1 MAKRYKNYI
10 DDEIKEQSIK
20 KEPKP
25 ELKPEPLPKVRVT
38 APNLRKRLAPSEK
51 GQVIGY
57 ITDHGTFQLKEI
69 KDGWGRLEDGAWIM
83 LSFTEKI

>member
-10 DDEIKEQSIK
+10 DDEIKEQITEQGPK
-20 KEPKP
+20 TEP
-25 ELKPEPLPKVRVT
+25 KPEPLPKVRVT
-38 APNLRKRLAPSEK
+38 APNLRKRLSPSEN

-57 ITDHGTFQLKEI
+57 ITDHGTFQLKKI
-69 KDGWGRLEDGAWIM
+69 KDGWGQLEDGAWIM